1 MEKEMVSTFMEIT
14 ACESHEYAVQ
24 HLGSC
29 RWNLEEAVN
38 RFFNSGGA
46 AGAGASGVS
55 APIPS
60 EAEAAMDDDDDDVR
74 APIPAH
80 VEALYEYD
88 DPYYYGD
95 RIAAIDAPFGGLA
108 SYTAPAIPVQPA
120 LSEIIQPTGWGE
132 GPEPGNVGQ
141 AAARAEDVAA
151 AGKSHDDAA
160 EEQAQDD
167 NSNSNSNED
176 GGRMVSNE
184 EEDDDNKE
192 QEQSDDDYNMSYDSS
207 DEMDDYG
214 LEMDEDDYAS
224 FAEDAEEDQQQPRPA
239 ARPRKQQGSLDDMY
253 KLPSDLMFA
262 GPFHFAKVH
271 AATED
276 RFLLVNLQAQDFQS
290 ELYNRDLWSDEQVRG
305 VVKDSLVLFLAQKK
319 KRENMYGLGDECSMV
334 CTFYRLEDNQ
344 LPALL
349 VLDPITGMLLKK
361 WSGPMIPEEFPKFV
375 GEYATSKP
383 STMSKP
389 KFFTST
395 SAPAAVEP
403 EPAAPTEIIPKPAAE
418 AGEHQEPAAADKS
431 AAPAA
436 EAGSEAAEEP
446 VPVPEAEPPADEMVE
461 DDDEEEPMEGEK
473 MYRMRIRFPD
483 GTMVA
488 KEFGCKRRVASLF
501 KFCRST
507 VRGRGEAAAE
517 QKAFKIVRFA
527 GGRFEPVQGD
537 GGVTFEDLD
546 LNCATVSVVLDT

>member
-46 AGAGASGVS
+46 GASGVS
-55 APIPS
+55 APVPS
-60 EAEAAMDDDDDDVR
+60 EADAAMEDDDAGFGDDVR

-80 VEALYEYD
+80 VQALYEYG

-95 RIAAIDAPFGGLA
+95 HIIAAIDAPFGGLA
-108 SYTAPAIPVQPA
+108 SYTAPAIPVQSA
-120 LSEIIQPTGWGE
+120 LTEIIQPTGWGE

-141 AAARAEDVAA
+141 AAARAEDVDA
-151 AGKSHDDAA
+151 AGKSSHDDAA
-160 EEQAQDD
+160 EEQAQD
-167 NSNSNSNED
+167 NSNED
-176 GGRMVSNE
+176 DGGRMGSNE
-184 EEDDDNKE
+184 EEDDDNKN
-192 QEQSDDDYNMSYDSS
+192 EQSDDDYNMSYDSS

-214 LEMDEDDYAS
+214 IEMDEDDYAS
-224 FAEDAEEDQQQPRPA
+224 FAEDQQQPRP
-239 ARPRKQQGSLDDMY
+239 RQQQGSLDDMY

-262 GPFHFAKVH
+262 GPFHFAKVR

-290 ELYNRDLWSDEQVRG
+290 ELYNRDLWSDELVRG

-319 KRENMYGLGDECSMV
+319 SQSRYGLGDECSMV
-334 CTFYRLEDNQ
+334 CTFYRLEDGQ

-361 WSGPMIPEEFPKFV
+361 RSGPMIPEDFLEFV

-418 AGEHQEPAAADKS
+418 AGSD
-431 AAPAA
+431 
-436 EAGSEAAEEP
+436 EAAEER
-446 VPVPEAEPPADEMVE
+446 VPVPEAEQPPDEMVE
-461 DDDEEEPMEGEK
+461 DDDDDEPMEGEK
-473 MYRMRIRFPD
+473 MYRLRIRFPH
-483 GTMVA
+483 GAMVA
-488 KEFGCKRRVASLF
+488 KEFGCKRKVTSLF
-501 KFCRST
+501 RFCRSAM
-507 VRGRGEAAAE
+507 RDAGEAVE
-517 QKAFKIVRFA
+517 TKAFRIVRFA